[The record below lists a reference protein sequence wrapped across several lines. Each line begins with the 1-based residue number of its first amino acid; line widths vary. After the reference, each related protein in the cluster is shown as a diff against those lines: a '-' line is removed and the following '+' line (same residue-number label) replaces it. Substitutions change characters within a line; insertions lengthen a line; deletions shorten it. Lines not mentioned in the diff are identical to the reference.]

1 VDEGSRLRIERRIVF
16 WRSVCGCQ
24 TGALVALGALVW
36 RISVVLH
43 HPLTFSAVL
52 TGLGWIFGAALVG
65 KLGGLAVARTLLVLD
80 LIRLRQ
86 RLDSGPE
93 TPLQP

>member
-1 VDEGSRLRIERRIVF
+1 VDEGSRLRTERRIVL

-24 TGALVALGALVW
+24 TGALVALAALVW
-36 RISVVLH
+36 RTRVVLH
-43 HPLTFSAVL
+43 QPLTFSAVL

-80 LIRLRQ
+80 LIRLSQ